1 MEIEELIK
9 NDLGE
14 INWNIYEKYFN
25 RPIKFLNSEVPRVYF
40 LGDLFGIL
48 LTAEDIGNS
57 DVSFT
62 IIYRPT
68 ADLPNSWI
76 IYTGC
81 ETDNYFLKDLINI
94 LEIAKDWI
102 KFNGKK
108 HKKNGHIVYKFK
120 K

>member
-1 MEIEELIK
+1 MIIEDLIK
-9 NDLGE
+9 NDLSNL
-14 INWNIYEKYFN
+14 NWNTYNKYFKK
-25 RPIKFLNSEVPRVYF
+25 PIKFLNQDIPRVYF

-48 LTAEDIGNS
+48 LIGREEIEDI
-57 DVSFT
+57 SFT

-76 IYTGC
+76 LYNSQ
-81 ETDNYFLKDLINI
+81 ETDNYFLKDII
-94 LEIAKDWI
+94 DIIEISRNWI

-108 HKKNGHIVYKFK
+108 HKKNGHITYKFK